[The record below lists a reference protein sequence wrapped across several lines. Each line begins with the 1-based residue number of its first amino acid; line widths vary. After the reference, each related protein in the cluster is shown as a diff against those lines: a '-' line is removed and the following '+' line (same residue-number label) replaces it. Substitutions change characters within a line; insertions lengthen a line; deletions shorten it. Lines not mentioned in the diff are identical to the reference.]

1 MQAQRTMTLTRYT
14 HILIRFWWC
23 CFGVLNCLNDSCSF
37 PLLSAFLCGMS
48 WFYFTTFIFKIA
60 DCVYF
65 LSVSE
70 IVVAVLYVFFFYLF
84 STVVGLISLFIFS
97 CGDAASAK

>member
-23 CFGVLNCLNDSCSF
+23 CFVLNCINDSCTL

-48 WFYFTTFIFKIA
+48 WFYFTILIFKIA

-65 LSVSE
+65 LLVSE
-70 IVVAVLYVFFFYLF
+70 IVVAVLYVFF
-84 STVVGLISLFIFS
+84 LFIFDCGRPNFFIFS
-97 CGDAASAK
+97 SGDAASAK